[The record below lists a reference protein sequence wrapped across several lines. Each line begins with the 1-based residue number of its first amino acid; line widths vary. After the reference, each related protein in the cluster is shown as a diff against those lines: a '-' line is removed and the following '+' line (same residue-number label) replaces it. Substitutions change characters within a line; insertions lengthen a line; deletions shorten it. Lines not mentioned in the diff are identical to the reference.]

1 MSRRVPPRGFFD
13 GESPFGRLPTEPS
26 FPTVRITRR
35 AVGWIIAAAAVLLLL
50 FLLKPFA
57 TLYTDYLW
65 FKALGYGG
73 VFGVRFAAQ
82 LWSFII
88 FAVAFWAI
96 GAANLLLALS
106 GGRRLSSIGIRQR
119 LLTAPS
125 TILAM
130 LAVFLLGLLFGS
142 IASGQWQT
150 TLTFFNQKPFHITD
164 PIFHTDLAF
173 YVFSLPFYRFL
184 WGWLLGVDILMMLVV
199 GGLYAARAGF
209 QNMLLPARAVRHLS
223 VLAGVFALLL
233 AVHYRLD
240 LFELLLS
247 KRGFVNGVG
256 YADVAARIPAYWI
269 MTVLMV
275 LIAAGLFVN
284 GFRGMLAPLPI
295 ALVAWLGAAFV
306 LLVVFP
312 GVVQRFEVAPSE
324 LSRETPYIKNEIAFT
339 RDAYGLSNI
348 TDRQFTPSDTL
359 TPDVVARNPLTVQNA
374 RLWDPQLALPFT
386 LENLQSLRSYYQ
398 FYPGEVAVD
407 RYQLGDQYLQLLLQ
421 ARELN
426 PSNLQPNVQTWV
438 NLKLQYTHGYGVV
451 AARANQATPDGDPLL
466 TLQNIPP
473 QGLPTV
479 TQPAIYFGRHTS
491 DYVLTDSKQP
501 ELDYPL
507 AQGGDAYTHWTGK
520 TGVPLSSALRSLAFA
535 IRFGDVNLLISP
547 QLTSETQVL
556 FNRAVQDR
564 VSALAPFLQFDQDP
578 YVVVVDGK
586 IYWIMDGYTVT
597 DHYPYSAPSPDQEGS
612 LAGINYVRNSVKVV
626 IDAYTGATTFY
637 QIDSK
642 DPLANTYSA
651 MFPGLFKPFSEM
663 PAGLQAHIRYP
674 RDLFNLQAEQ
684 FTLYHI
690 TDPTIFYTRED
701 LWNIAKENLAQAGGP
716 SQMRPFY
723 VIMRLPG
730 EPKEE
735 FVTILPYTPNNKT
748 NMIAYLAARSDQP
761 DYGTLFDFRFPKDVL
776 VTGPQQIEANI
787 DQAPVI
793 KSQFTLLSTGG
804 GSSVIRGNLLVLPV
818 ETSLLYIEPVYLEA
832 TNVAKP
838 QLKKVIAAT
847 GQNVVMDD
855 TLDKALADLFGGT
868 TPATTTT
875 SGSTTQP
882 TGTVAQ
888 LIADAKKHYEAAQ
901 TALHA
906 GDLATY
912 QQEMNAVGN
921 DLNQLAALQGSGSAS
936 PSASA
941 SPHASPSA
949 SP

>member
-1 MSRRVPPRGFFD
+1 VPPRGFFD

-26 FPTVRITRR
+26 FPTVHITRR
-35 AVGWIIAAAAVLLLL
+35 AVGWIVGIAALLLLL

-82 LWSFII
+82 LWSFLI
-88 FAVAFWAI
+88 FAAIFWVI
-96 GAANLLLALS
+96 GAANLLLALN

-119 LLTAPS
+119 MLTAPS

-150 TLTFFNQKPFHITD
+150 TLAFFNQKPFHIND
-164 PIFHTDLAF
+164 PIFHTDLSF
-173 YVFSLPFYRFL
+173 YVFSLPFYRFI
-184 WGWLLGVDILMMLVV
+184 WGWLLGVVILMILVA
-199 GGLYAARAGF
+199 GGLYVSRAGL
-209 QNMLLPARAVRHLS
+209 QNLVLPARAVRHLS
-223 VLAGVFALLL
+223 VLAGAFALLL

-247 KRGFVNGVG
+247 QRGFVNGIG

-269 MTVLMV
+269 MSVLML
-275 LIAAGLFVN
+275 LIAAGLLFN
-284 GFRGMLAPLPI
+284 GFRGLLAPLPI

-306 LLVVFP
+306 LIVIFP
-312 GVVQRFEVAPSE
+312 GIVQRFAVAPSE

-339 RDAYGLSNI
+339 RAAYGLTNV
-348 TDRQFTPSDTL
+348 TDRAFTPQETL
-359 TPDVVARNPLTVQNA
+359 TPEVIARNPQTVQNA
-374 RLWDPQLALPFT
+374 RLWDPQLALPQT
-386 LENLQSLRSYYQ
+386 LENIQSLRTYYNISDI
-398 FYPGEVAVD
+398 AVD
-407 RYQLGDQYLQLLLQ
+407 RYQLGDQYLQLLLA

-426 PSNLQPNVQTWV
+426 PANLPSTAQSWV

-451 AARANQATPDGDPLL
+451 AARANQATPDGDPKL

-479 TQPAIYFGRHTS
+479 TQGAIYFGRHTS
-491 DYVLTDSKQP
+491 DYVLVDSKQP

-507 AQGGDAYTHWTGK
+507 TGGDAYTHWSGK
-520 TGVPLSSALRSLAFA
+520 TGVPLSSALRSVAFA
-535 IRFGDVNLLISP
+535 IRLGDINLLISP
-547 QLTSETQVL
+547 QLTPQTQVL
-556 FNRAVQDR
+556 FNRAVMDR
-564 VSALAPFLQFDQDP
+564 ASALAPFLHFDQDP
-578 YVVVVDGK
+578 YVVVVGGK
-586 IYWIMDGYTVT
+586 IYWILDGYTVT
-597 DHYPYSAPSPDQEGS
+597 DHYPYSAPSPDASGPF
-612 LAGINYVRNSVKVV
+612 AGVNYARNSVKVV

-637 QIDSK
+637 QIDSQ
-642 DPLANTYSA
+642 DPLANTYGA
-651 MFPGLFKPFSEM
+651 MFPGLFKPFSQM

-684 FTLYHI
+684 FQLYHI
-690 TDPTIFYTRED
+690 TDPTVFYTRED
-701 LWNIAKENLAQAGGP
+701 FWNISKENLAQAGGP

-723 VIMRLPG
+723 VIARLPG

-735 FVTILPYTPNNKT
+735 FVTILPYTPNQKT

-761 DYGTLFDFRFPKDVL
+761 GYGTLFDFRFPKDVL
-776 VTGPQQIEANI
+776 VTGTQQIEANI
-787 DQAPVI
+787 DQDPVI
-793 KSQFTLLSTGG
+793 KSQFTLLNSG
-804 GSSVIRGNLLVLPV
+804 GSSVIRGNLLVLPI
-818 ETSLLYIEPVYLEA
+818 EDALLYIEPIYLEA
-832 TNVAKP
+832 TNVTKP

-855 TLDKALADLFGGT
+855 TLDKALADLLGGT
-868 TPATTTT
+868 APSTTP
-875 SGSTTQP
+875 SGPTTQP

-888 LIADAKKHYEAAQ
+888 LIADAKKHYDLAQ
-901 TALHA
+901 AALHN

-912 QQEMNAVGN
+912 AAEMKIVGN
-921 DLNQLAALQGSGSAS
+921 DLNQLAASSPAS

-941 SPHASPSA
+941 SPTASPSH

>member
-1 MSRRVPPRGFFD
+1 MSRRVPPRGFFN

-26 FPTVRITRR
+26 FPTIHITRR
-35 AVGWIIAAAAVLLLL
+35 AVGWILGIAVALLVL

-57 TLYTDYLW
+57 TLYTDWLW
-65 FKALGYGG
+65 FRALGYGS

-82 LWSFII
+82 IWSFFI

-96 GAANLLLALS
+96 GAANVLLALN

-125 TILAM
+125 TILA
-130 LAVFLLGLLFGS
+130 LLVVFLLGLLFGN
-142 IASGQWQT
+142 IAAGQWQT
-150 TLTFFNQKPFHITD
+150 TLAFLNQKPFHVQD
-164 PIFHTDLAF
+164 PIFHADISF
-173 YVFSLPFYRFL
+173 YVFSLPFYRFI
-184 WGWLLGVDILMMLVV
+184 WGWLLGVVILMMLVV
-199 GGLYAARAGF
+199 GGMYFSRAGF
-209 QNMLLPARAVRHLS
+209 QNLVLPARAIRHLS

-233 AVHYRLD
+233 AAHYRLD
-240 LFELLLS
+240 LWELLLS

-269 MTVLMV
+269 MTVLML
-275 LIAAGLFVN
+275 LIGVGLLVN
-284 GFRGMLAPLPI
+284 GFRGQLAPLPV
-295 ALVAWLGAAFV
+295 ALVAWLGAAFI
-306 LLVVFP
+306 LLVIFP
-312 GVVQRFEVAPSE
+312 GFVQRFQVAPSE
-324 LSRETPYIKNEIAFT
+324 LSRETPYIKNEISFT
-339 RDAYGLSNI
+339 RQAYGLTNI
-348 TDRQFTPSDTL
+348 TDRQFTPQDTL
-359 TPDVVARNPLTVQNA
+359 TPDVVARNPQTVENA
-374 RLWDPQLALPFT
+374 RLWDPQLALPNT

-426 PSNLQPNVQTWV
+426 SGNLPPNVQNWV

-451 AARANQATPDGDPLL
+451 AARANQATADGDPVLP
-466 TLQNIPP
+466 LQNIPP
-473 QGLPTV
+473 QGQPNV

-501 ELDYPL
+501 EVDYPL
-507 AQGGDAYTHWTGK
+507 AQGGDAYTHWSGK
-520 TGVPLSSALRSLAFA
+520 TGVLLSSGLRSLAFA
-535 IRFGDVNLLISP
+535 IRFGDINLLISP
-547 QLTSETQVL
+547 QLTSQTQVL

-586 IYWIMDGYTVT
+586 IYWILDGYTVT
-597 DHYPYSAPSPDQEGS
+597 DHFPYSAPSPDQGGPF
-612 LAGINYVRNSVKVV
+612 AGVNYARNSIKVV
-626 IDAYTGATTFY
+626 VNAYDGTTTFY
-637 QIDSK
+637 QIDSH
-642 DPLANTYSA
+642 DPLANTYGA
-651 MFPGLFKPFSEM
+651 MFPGLFKPFSQM

-684 FTLYHI
+684 FQTYHI
-690 TDPTIFYTRED
+690 TDPTVFYTRSD
-701 LWNIAKENLAQAGGP
+701 LWAVAKENIAQGGVAP
-716 SQMRPFY
+716 IRPFY

-735 FVTILPYTPNNKT
+735 FVTILPYTAYNKT

-793 KSQFTLLSTGG
+793 KSQFTLLNTGTGST
-804 GSSVIRGNLLVLPV
+804 VIRGNLLVLPI

-832 TNVAKP
+832 TNVQKP

-855 TLDKALADLFGGT
+855 TLDKALNDLFGGALPT
-868 TPATTTT
+868 TPT
-875 SGSTTQP
+875 GPTTQP

-888 LIADAKKHYEAAQ
+888 LIADAKKHYDLAQAA
-901 TALHA
+901 LKA
-906 GDLATY
+906 GDLGTY
-912 QQEMNAVGN
+912 AAEIKIVGN
-921 DLNQLAALQGSGSAS
+921 DLNQLATLQSASAS

-941 SPHASPSA
+941 SASPST